1 MKTKIT
7 LLAILL
13 MAGFMAKAQI
23 PCNPNFTYTIDPS
36 GIVSFTG
43 TVTTSATSYNWNF
56 GNGTSGVGLNTTAFY
71 NAPGTYT
78 VCLIVQDSSLVPNCI
93 DSSCV
98 TITITS
104 SSGSSCNA
112 AFYVYPDTSAGASP
126 HTYIGVN
133 ASTGAGL
140 TYTWVWGDGT
150 PNSSGPYPSH
160 TYSVAGIYNVCLVV
174 ISSTCLDSF
183 CSNQTINKTSSD
195 PYTINFQAPA
205 GINSVN
211 KELAEIYPN
220 PADDKLF
227 IKGDE
232 HTIYQ
237 ADMYTLS
244 GNLLASFTSKGN
256 QAIDIS
262 KLPAQLYM
270 VKISDASGKAQF
282 AKFMKK

>member
-13 MAGFMAKAQI
+13 MAGFMSKAQI
-23 PCNPNFTYTIDPS
+23 PCNPVFTYTIDPS
-36 GIVSFTG
+36 GIVSFAG
-43 TVTTSATSYNWNF
+43 TPTTSATTYNWNF
-56 GNGTSGVGLNTTAFY
+56 GNGTTGFGMNTTAFY

-78 VCLIVQDSSLVPNCI
+78 VCLIVQDSSITPNCI

-104 SSGSSCNA
+104 SSGSGCNA
-112 AFYVYPDTSAGASP
+112 GFYVFPDSSSLFP

-133 ASTGAGL
+133 TSTGSGL

-160 TYSVAGIYNVCLVV
+160 TYSVAGNYYICLVV
-174 ISSTCLDSF
+174 IGGGCLDSF
-183 CSNQTINKTSSD
+183 CSTQTINKTSSD

-211 KELAEIYPN
+211 KELASIYPN

-244 GNLLASFTSKGN
+244 GSLFASFTSKGN

-270 VKISDASGKAQF
+270 VKISDASGKAQY